1 MIVKALA
8 KVVDGVN
15 LSEIEM
21 MDVMQEIMSG
31 RATSSQ
37 IGAFLTA
44 LRMKGET
51 IEEITAAAKVMREK
65 VTQIRASIDKDTALI
80 DTCGTGGDKKGTF
93 NISTISAFVIA
104 GAGVKVAKHGNRSV
118 SSNCGSADLM
128 QALGVNI
135 NVSIEKIEECIDK
148 VGFGFLYAPLFHSAM
163 KYVAVARREMGIR
176 TIFNLLGPLT
186 NPAKARTQLIG
197 VYDSALTETFSMV
210 LKNLGCKHTL
220 IVHGSDGLDEITI
233 TGKTKVTE
241 LIVDEIKT
249 YSIHPEDFGMKVG
262 SFEDLKGGDVEE
274 NALIAKEVL
283 NGKEGTQRDV
293 VVLNSAAALIAA
305 GKAKD
310 FPQGIEIS
318 AKSIDRGKAMTVLQ
332 KLVKLTNEKSP

>member
-1 MIVKALA
+1 MIAKVLA

-15 LSEIEM
+15 LSETEM
-21 MDVMQEIMSG
+21 TDVIQEIMSG
-31 RATSSQ
+31 RATSPQ

-65 VTQIRASIDKDTALI
+65 VIQIRVSIDKDTALM

-104 GAGVKVAKHGNRSV
+104 GAGVRVAKHGNRSV
-118 SSNCGSADLM
+118 SSSCGSADLM

-135 NVSIEKIEECIDK
+135 DVPVEKIEECIDK

-163 KYVAVARREMGIR
+163 KYVAVARKEMGIR
-176 TIFNLLGPLT
+176 TIFNLLGPLS
-186 NPAKARTQLIG
+186 NPAMASAQLLG
-197 VYDSALTETFSMV
+197 VYASELTETFSMV
-210 LKNLGCKHTL
+210 LKNLGCKHAL

-233 TGKTKVTE
+233 TGETKVTE
-241 LIVDEIKT
+241 LIADEVKT
-249 YSIHPEDFGMKVG
+249 YYIHPEDFGMKIG
-262 SFEDLKGGDVEE
+262 SFEDLKGGDIEE
-274 NALIAKEVL
+274 NALIAKAVL

-310 FPQGIEIS
+310 YPQGIEIS
-318 AKSIDRGKAMTVLQ
+318 SESINRGKAMTVLHE
-332 KLVKLTNEKSP
+332 LVKLTDEKLL

>member
-186 NPAKARTQLIG
+186 NPAKARAQLIG